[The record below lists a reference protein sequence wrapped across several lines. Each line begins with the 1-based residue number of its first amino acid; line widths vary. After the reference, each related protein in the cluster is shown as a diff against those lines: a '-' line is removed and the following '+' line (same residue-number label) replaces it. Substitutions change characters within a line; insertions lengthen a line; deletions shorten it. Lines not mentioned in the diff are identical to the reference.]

1 MSIGIRKKV
10 TVAICPKTPAL
21 GRGRVAR
28 GDRQM
33 VAVTFF
39 LACGLAAVGRA
50 ETEVLRTDPA
60 SGIKVEVEGWTGLG
74 TPANGRELGLIPV
87 TVTITNGSPADH
99 VWTVTPDGMR
109 SYGGS
114 GAAAMPSA
122 RIAVPAG
129 ATGKATLF
137 IGTPN
142 GYAGH
147 EMFQVSG
154 HGVSTSFHV
163 DRSQSQVRYGGGS
176 GSTVL
181 ESGISKEVQAAQG
194 NPFAKYTLTG
204 NPLDMARAPEDWRGW
219 SAFRNLLLTEAE
231 WRALAG
237 GARKA
242 LQDWVATGG
251 RAGVLVADRAGERL
265 DGMGL
270 PKAGPDG
277 RRRIGAGEIVVVP
290 WDGKS
295 LQAAEVEKFLSG
307 GRKSTQALLEDYHPA
322 TSGVAS
328 IAGGWEPGFNRL
340 FDRFGVRSL
349 PVGPILAFLAVFGLV
364 AGPLNVMVLA
374 GKGRRSRMFWTTPL
388 ISLAATGF
396 LLALMFLRDGVGGAG
411 ARRVL
416 GLLAPEQTA
425 MAVLQEEFSRTGVL
439 LGSSFPIAE
448 PAWLQ
453 PLGPRDSQAE
463 LLETDGRTRHGDWF
477 RSRSDQAFLAAAVRP
492 SRARIEVRGGAEGRP
507 TEVISSIE
515 VPLERVFIIDEDG
528 SYWTAEDVGTGE
540 KKTLA
545 ASDAAA
551 YAKWCD
557 TLAADAGPVRRAAL
571 DAVRNL
577 RGHAYATSRQAGKV
591 AVATLGSI
599 RWADERADFAGPF
612 TRSRTP

>member
-1 MSIGIRKKV
+1 ML
-10 TVAICPKTPAL
+10 AL
-21 GRGRVAR
+21 A
-28 GDRQM
+28 
-33 VAVTFF
+33 
-39 LACGLAAVGRA
+39 LAAVGRA
-50 ETEVLRTDPA
+50 EVEVLHTDPA

-74 TPANGRELGLIPV
+74 TPANGREVGLIPV

-99 VWTVTPDGMR
+99 AWTVTPDRMW
-109 SYGGS
+109 SYGGYA
-114 GAAAMPSA
+114 AAAMPSA
-122 RIAVPAG
+122 RVAVPAG
-129 ATGKATLF
+129 ATGRATLF
-137 IGTPN
+137 IGSPI
-142 GYAGH
+142 GFAGH

-154 HGVSTSFHV
+154 HGVSSSFHV
-163 DRSQSQVRYGGGS
+163 DRSQSKARYGGS
-176 GSTVL
+176 SVSTML

-194 NPFAKYTLTG
+194 SPFAKYTLWG
-204 NPLDMARAPEDWRGW
+204 NPLDMTRATEDWRGW

-231 WRALAG
+231 WRGLAG

-251 RAGVLVADRAGERL
+251 RAGVLVADRAVERL

-277 RRRIGAGEIVVVP
+277 RRRIGAGEVVVVP
-290 WDGKS
+290 WDGQV
-295 LQAAEVEKFLSG
+295 LQAAEVGKFLGG
-307 GRKSTQALLEDYHPA
+307 GRRSTQELLEAYHPA
-322 TSGVAS
+322 SSGNIGDMSGVV
-328 IAGGWEPGFNRL
+328 AGGWEPGFGRL

-349 PVGPILAFLAVFGLV
+349 PVVPILAFLAVFGLV

-374 GKGRRSRMFWTTPL
+374 GKGRRSRIFWTTPL

-396 LLALMFLRDGVGGAG
+396 LLALMFLRDGVGGVG

-416 GLLAPEQTA
+416 GLIAPEQTV
-425 MAVLQEEFSRTGVL
+425 MAVIQEEFSRTGVL
-439 LGSSFPIAE
+439 LGTAFPIAE

-453 PLGPRDSQAE
+453 PLGHRDSQTE
-463 LLETDGRTRHGDWF
+463 LLEIDGRTRQGDWF
-477 RSRSDQAFLAAAVRP
+477 RSRSDQAVLAAAGRP

-507 TEVISSIE
+507 AEVISSIE

-528 SYWTAEDVGTGE
+528 NYWTADDVGTGE

-551 YAKWCD
+551 YARWCD
-557 TLAADAGPVRRAAL
+557 TLAADAGPVRRAAF

-577 RGHAYATSRQAGKV
+577 RGHAYATSRQAQRV